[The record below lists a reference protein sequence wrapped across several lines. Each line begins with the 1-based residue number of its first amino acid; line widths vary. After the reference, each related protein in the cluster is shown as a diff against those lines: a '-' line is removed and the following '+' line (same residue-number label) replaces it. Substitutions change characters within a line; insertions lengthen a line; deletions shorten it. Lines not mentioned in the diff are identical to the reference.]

1 MHGLTA
7 ALEKYLM
14 PVAVKI
20 QNQKHLGSI
29 RDGIVLTL
37 PLIIIGSL
45 FLIIAFLPIPHY
57 ADFMADVFGKAWQ
70 EKLTYPVNA
79 TFDIM
84 ALIACIGVAYHLAKR
99 HEVDGITA
107 GVTAVAAF
115 FLILPQAMDFVP
127 AGAKQSV
134 HVTGIMPMVSL
145 GSEGLF
151 VALIVAL
158 LSTEI
163 YRFFIQKRIVIK
175 MPDGVPPAVSRSFTA
190 LIPGFVVLVF
200 FWIVRLLIEWT
211 PYQSVD
217 RLINAIITTP
227 LSILGGGLGGVL
239 VAVFC
244 IQLLWVV
251 GLHGDAIVGSIMTPI
266 WLALMDENRKVFMEN
281 PHADLPNVVTSQFYE
296 VWITVG
302 GSGFT
307 IALVLYY
314 LFRAH
319 SKQLKQLGGL
329 AIGPAIFNIN
339 EPVIFGTPIVMNPL
353 LIIPFL
359 LAPLVIVLVTY
370 LSMDIGWVAKPSG
383 VAVPWTTPIFISGL
397 LASGGKLSGAF
408 IQLVDLLIAVVIYYP
423 FVRLWDRQKAS
434 EETAAKQ

>member
-57 ADFMADVFGKAWQ
+57 TDFMADVFGKAWQ

-99 HEVDGITA
+99 YEVDGITA

-127 AGAKQSV
+127 ACAKQSV

-200 FWIVRLLIEWT
+200 FWIVRLAIEWT

-314 LFRAH
+314 LFRAR